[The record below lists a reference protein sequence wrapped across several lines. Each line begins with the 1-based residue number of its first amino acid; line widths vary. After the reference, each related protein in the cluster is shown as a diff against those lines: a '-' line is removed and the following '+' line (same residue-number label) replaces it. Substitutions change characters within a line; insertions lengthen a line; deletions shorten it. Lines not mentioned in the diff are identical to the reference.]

1 MWNYEYKVPDKRKI
15 RYIIHA
21 DAKNEADDQYTIVH
35 ALMMDKFDVRGIIA
49 GHFDYANYGRF
60 EEHTTAKASY
70 EEIVKVLKLM
80 GMENQYPVYLGA
92 NVGLEDSH
100 TPIVTEGAKFIVEE
114 AMRDDPRPLYI
125 GMQGAITD
133 LACAILVEPK
143 ICERMTCIWIG
154 GGDYPNGGHEFN
166 LWQDIK
172 AANIV
177 FSSSMKVWQVPRILY
192 KQFGTSLA
200 ELQLKV
206 RPCGAIG
213 KYLFEQTVE
222 FNNNM
227 QQFSSWPHGEIWT
240 LGDEG
245 CVCAL
250 LEEIERNDG
259 YEMIE
264 APHISEKDM
273 SYTFGTGYRPIRV
286 YKKMDV
292 RLDLEDFFAKL
303 QLNFGIPSSPWE

>member
-1 MWNYEYKVPDKRKI
+1 MWNYEYAVPEKRKV

-49 GHFDYANYGRF
+49 GHFDRANYGRF
-60 EEHTTAKASY
+60 EEHTTANASY
-70 EEIVKVLKLM
+70 DEIVRILKLM
-80 GMENQYPVYLGA
+80 GVENKYRVFLGA
-92 NVGLEDSH
+92 NVALEDSRV
-100 TPIVTEGAKFIVEE
+100 PIVTEGAKFIVEE
-114 AMRDDPRPLYI
+114 AMREDPRPLFI

-133 LACAILVEPK
+133 LACAILMEPQ

-154 GGDYPNGGHEFN
+154 GGDYPEGCPEFN
-166 LWQDIK
+166 LGQDIK

-177 FSSSMKVWQVPRILY
+177 FSSNMEVWQIPRILY

-206 RPCGAIG
+206 KPCGAIG
-213 KYLFEQTVE
+213 NYLFEQMVE
-222 FNNNM
+222 FNNHM
-227 QQFSSWPHGEIWT
+227 LSFSSWPHGEIWT
-240 LGDEG
+240 LGDG

-250 LEEIERNDG
+250 LEEVERNDG

-264 APHISEKDM
+264 APHISEEDM
-273 SYTFGTGYRPIRV
+273 SYSYGFGYRPVRV

-292 RLDLEDFFAKL
+292 RLDLEDLFAKL
-303 QLNFGIPSSPWE
+303 QINYMEEKK